1 MKRYPRRRFFALAA
15 TAIAAPALFARR
27 ARAQVPALDPAI
39 AAITRGAPI
48 SKGRVKL
55 EIPALADNGNSV
67 LLKVTVDSGM
77 STAERIK
84 SIHLVSEKNPVR
96 TMASYYFGPRAGRA
110 EVATRVRLA
119 GSQTITALAQFS
131 DGSFWM
137 DTAETVVTSSA
148 CLDES

>member
-1 MKRYPRRRFFALAA
+1 MTLAA
-15 TAIAAPALFARR
+15 TAVAVPALFVRR
-27 ARAQVPALDPAI
+27 ARAQLSPVDPAI
-39 AAITRGAPI
+39 AAITKGAPVG
-48 SKGRVKL
+48 KGRIKL

-67 LLKVTVDSGM
+67 PLKITVDSSM
-77 STAERIK
+77 STGQRVK

-96 TMASYYFGPRAGRA
+96 NMANYYFGPRAGRP

-119 GSQTITALAQFS
+119 GAQTITALAQLS

-137 DTAETVVTSSA
+137 DTAEVVVTSSA